1 MLVNIPIVPVTVNG
15 GTRSNSGGYIIIRF
29 VCENINIGLEIALN
43 SLEIELISF

>member
-15 GTRSNSGGYIIIRF
+15 GTRSNSGSNIIRF

>member
-15 GTRSNSGGYIIIRF
+15 GTRSNSGGYIIRF